1 MPQPAHDSFEAL
13 KKELEE
19 AVLVTVNQS
28 SPLVVETDASDVAI
42 SATLNQ
48 EGRPVAFFSRT
59 LTSIDRNHS
68 AVEKEAYAIVE
79 AIRKWRHYLIN
90 SHFKLVTDQK
100 SVAFIYDKKS
110 SKGKIKNDKIQ
121 RWKIELSPFVYD
133 VVYRPGPQNHAPDAL
148 SWCNV
153 MQTGSL
159 EKLLKLHESLCHPG
173 LTRMSPFVRQKN
185 LPYSVEE
192 IKTMTSK
199 CHTCAELKPRFY
211 KDNLGTLIKA
221 TQPFDRLSMDF
232 KGPIP
237 SRSANKYLLTVI
249 DEYSRFPFA
258 FACPDR
264 TSSTLINCLCQL
276 FTLFGMPQYIHFDR
290 CSAFMSEELKS
301 FLHSKGVAS
310 SHTTAYNPRGNGQVE
325 RLNGSL
331 WKTINLALES
341 QGLPVNHW
349 ENVLLDSLHSM
360 RSLLCTETNTTL
372 HERLFLYQRKS
383 TNGQSLPSWL
393 LKPGPLLLKRNVR
406 SSKYEPLVDEVDLVE
421 ANPQYAV
428 VRLSDGRESTVS
440 LRHLAP
446 VAKTDKAGHGE
457 HICKVDVNRDDAQG
471 TQDTFP
477 TFPGPVQEAPEGGP
491 TSIGTEER
499 QRAEPYIRMVPYNL
513 RRGPK

>member
-1 MPQPAHDSFEAL
+1 M
-13 KKELEE
+13 
-19 AVLVTVNQS
+19 
-28 SPLVVETDASDVAI
+28 
-42 SATLNQ
+42 
-48 EGRPVAFFSRT
+48 
-59 LTSIDRNHS
+59 
-68 AVEKEAYAIVE
+68 
-79 AIRKWRHYLIN
+79 IN
-90 SHFKLVTDQK
+90 SPFKLVTDQK

-121 RWKIELSPFVYD
+121 RWKIELSPFMYD
-133 VVYRPGPQNHAPDAL
+133 VIYRPGPQNHAPDAL
-148 SWCNV
+148 SRCNA
-153 MQTGSL
+153 MQTGSP

-173 LTRMSPFVRQKN
+173 VTRMSHFVRQKKP
-185 LPYSVEE
+185 PYSVEE

-211 KDNLGTLIKA
+211 KDSPGTLIKA
-221 TQPFDRLSMDF
+221 TQPFERLSMDF

-249 DEYSRFPFA
+249 DEYSQFPFA
-258 FACPDR
+258 FACPDM
-264 TSSTLINCLCQL
+264 TSSTVINSLCQL
-276 FTLFGMPQYIHFDR
+276 FTLFGTPQYIHSDR
-290 CSAFMSEELKS
+290 GSAFMSEELKS

-310 SHTTAYNPRGNGQVE
+310 SRTTAYNPRGNGQVE

-331 WKTINLALES
+331 WKTINLALKS
-341 QGLPVNHW
+341 QGLPVNLW

-360 RSLLCTETNTTL
+360 RSLLCTETNTTP
-372 HERLFLYQRKS
+372 HECLFLYQRKS

-393 LKPGPLLLKRNVR
+393 LKPGPVLLKRNVR
-406 SSKYEPLVDEVDLVE
+406 SSKYEPLVDGVDLVE

-457 HICKVDVNRDDAQG
+457 HISKVDVNRDDAQG

-477 TFPGPVQEAPEGGP
+477 TFPDPVQEAPEGGP
-491 TSIGTEER
+491 TSIGTEEPVQDLMPDDR
-499 QRAEPYIRMVPYNL
+499 PQLSPGSPVQEAPE
-513 RRGPK
+513 GD